1 MFILTKEAI
10 STWPAIVLANP
21 FTVAK
26 VWEHCKIG
34 VRVAI
39 TIFELKILII
49 GHEAEREKELL
60 YYDIT
65 RSKVYVQL

>member
-1 MFILTKEAI
+1 MFILTKDSSKWPI
-10 STWPAIVLANP
+10 SVNVNITIAE
-21 FTVAK
+21 

-39 TIFELKILII
+39 TIFESKILII
-49 GHEAEREKELL
+49 GHETEREKELL

-65 RSKVYVQL
+65 RLKVYV

>member
-10 STWPAIVLANP
+10 FTWPQSILANL
-21 FTVAK
+21 FTVAE

-39 TIFELKILII
+39 TIFESKILII
-49 GHEAEREKELL
+49 GHETEREKELL